1 MIAGHGRTLH
11 AKRINRFLFPGVQ
24 NVSKIVS
31 PGGQNDVVSV
41 LGGIETH
48 ISACIIIDLFRQ
60 RAQAIFA

>member
-11 AKRINRFLFPGVQ
+11 AKRIDRFLFPGVQ

-48 ISACIIIDLFRQ
+48 ISAYVIIDIFRQ
-60 RAQAIFA
+60 RAKSFFA